1 MVSQNK
7 KHSRYLKNGS
17 DKGDFIMAT
26 NQKKTLINWMG
37 FVGGK
42 DFFNLDSYDYRIRD
56 NDNFPNV
63 YARFVSFI
71 QDYAKIVVNG
81 GKLGID
87 SMIDDRR
94 EFNNMYKA
102 KLPENWWDVAL
113 KVGKGKKVENNPIVP
128 IKAGSEITKERAYA
142 MFMPAYRAI
151 KESFDKRWGFLSW
164 IFNHREYTAE
174 RDAMKVLSGLMQSLT
189 GDTQQDIDQRLAQD
203 QKDLVIEP
211 ETLNRLNESINARRK
226 EHYRQLKERVAMY
239 KKAKK
244 EDEKNKNKPVI
255 QEAEADEGYINEYE
269 EEFMGEEYGFGGYN
283 KEADRSHIHV
293 DVNDNNAPV
302 ESKIEDSEVSES
314 NVLGN
319 KF

>member
-1 MVSQNK
+1 
-7 KHSRYLKNGS
+7 
-17 DKGDFIMAT
+17 MAT
-26 NQKKTLINWMG
+26 NQRKTLINWKG

-87 SMIDDRR
+87 SMEEDCRDFRK
-94 EFNNMYKA
+94 MYKSN
-102 KLPENWWDVAL
+102 LPENWWDVAL

-128 IKAGSEITKERAYA
+128 IKAGSEITKERTYA

-174 RDAMKVLSGLMQSLT
+174 RDAMKALSGLMQSLT

-203 QKDLVIEP
+203 QEDLVIEP
-211 ETLNRLNESINARRK
+211 ETLNRLNEAINKNRK
-226 EHYRQLKERVAMY
+226 EHYKQLKIRVAMY

-244 EDEKNKNKPVI
+244 EDKKNEKFIK
-255 QEAEADEGYINEYE
+255 EAEETQSYMDEEDQ
-269 EEFMGEEYGFGGYN
+269 FMEEYGFNEYDN
-283 KEADRSHIHV
+283 KPDRSNIHV
-293 DVNDNNAPV
+293 DMNNNNDAPLQP
-302 ESKIEDSEVSES
+302 KIEEHEVSKS
-314 NVLGN
+314 NVMDN
-319 KF
+319 SF